1 MSTLF
6 TAIRAILYASGFI
19 LLWGWVASRV
29 QRLDPDLG
37 LALPAT
43 LRAPGIGL
51 MVLGFPIALVCV
63 AGFVVRGKGTPA
75 PFDAPRDFVPSGP
88 YRYVRNPMYIGAWLA
103 LVGFGLFQRSGSI
116 VLFSLV
122 LLFVVHLFVVFVEEP
137 GLEKRFGE
145 SYLGYKRVTNRW
157 LPRFSNR

>member
-6 TAIRAILYASGFI
+6 TGIRAILYASGFI
-19 LLWGWVASRV
+19 LLWGWVASGV

-37 LALPAT
+37 LVLPAT

-51 MVLGFPIALVCV
+51 MVLGLPIALVCV
-63 AGFVVRGKGTPA
+63 ASFVVRGRGTPA

-88 YRYVRNPMYIGAWLA
+88 YRYVRNPMYVGAWLA
-103 LVGFGLFQRSGSI
+103 LVGFGLFRQSGSI

-122 LLFVVHLFVVFVEEP
+122 LLFAVHLFVLLVEEP
-137 GLEKRFGE
+137 GLEKRFGQN
-145 SYLGYKRVTNRW
+145 YLSYKRTTNRW
-157 LPRFSNR
+157 LPRLPR